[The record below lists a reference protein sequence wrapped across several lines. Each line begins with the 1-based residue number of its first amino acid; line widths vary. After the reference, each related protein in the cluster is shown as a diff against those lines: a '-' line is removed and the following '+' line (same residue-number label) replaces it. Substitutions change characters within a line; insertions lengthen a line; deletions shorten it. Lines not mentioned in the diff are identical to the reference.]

1 MPQKSAAFPGQGKL
15 HFPQG
20 VSAVVSGRFRKAG
33 FEPVRCPPGESAL
46 RGGGSWEGG
55 SGTAPSNP
63 SAGSQ
68 RAGLRPSLAAGL
80 RARPTQVRVPTR
92 KELLLRG
99 NPKGP
104 ENFLTVKPLVILV
117 NSGNSSGCFNVC
129 KFSYCLVPGEFL
141 QRSRA
146 WKVLSCHPV
155 SGWRW
160 GPPWGRSL
168 PGGLRRGSGGGHT
181 SVLSTRGD

>member
-46 RGGGSWEGG
+46 RGGGSWEGDRGPRQAILARAHSGRACAPAWLPASVRDPRKSG
-55 SGTAPSNP
+55 SPLGKNF
-63 SAGSQ
+63 
-68 RAGLRPSLAAGL
+68 
-80 RARPTQVRVPTR
+80 
-92 KELLLRG
+92 LRG

-117 NSGNSSGCFNVC
+117 NSGNSSGCFNFC
-129 KFSYCLVPGEFL
+129 KFSYCVVPGEFL
-141 QRSRA
+141 QRPQA
-146 WKVLSCHPV
+146 WKVLSCHPA

-168 PGGLRRGSGGGHT
+168 PEGLRRGSGGGHT